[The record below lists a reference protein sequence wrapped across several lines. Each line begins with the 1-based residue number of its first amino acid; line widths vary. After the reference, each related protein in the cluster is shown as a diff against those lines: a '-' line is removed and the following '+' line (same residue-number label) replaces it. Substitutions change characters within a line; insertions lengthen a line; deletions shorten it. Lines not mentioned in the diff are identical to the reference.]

1 MSSEPISPRP
11 DFDRRRK
18 SDRTLDSICLHCCA
32 TVAVSSSEAVL
43 TEKEDAHWCWQRQNK
58 MSRQLDRK
66 AS

>member
-18 SDRTLDSICLHCCA
+18 SDRTIDSICLHCCA
-32 TVAVSSSEAVL
+32 TVAVSSSETVL
-43 TEKEDAHWCWQRQNK
+43 TEKEDSHWCWQRQNK